1 MAQPPPTAIA
11 AIDLGSSA
19 VTTVVGERS
28 DHGYLHI
35 LGVGAA
41 PAGGIEAGQISHVAR
56 AAQSI
61 ATSVEQAQRS
71 AGREIL
77 SAGIALT
84 GAHIESLNN
93 RGVAAIPSLD
103 TPIQDD
109 DLRRAIDAGR
119 AVTLDPS
126 RTLIHAIPRF
136 YLVDS
141 LNRVLDPRGMH
152 GQRLD
157 VEIHLVTASQGSL
170 QNAVHCVE
178 QAGINV
184 ELIASQAVV
193 SAAHVVRP
201 DEAEQG
207 VVVVDLGAGTTDI
220 VAYAEGAIAHTSS
233 LPVGGN
239 HITRDLSIGLRCS
252 PETAEAAKRQYGQ
265 AVPELIAPDPAPIEL
280 VGFSEGRTH
289 SVSRVFLS
297 EIVRDRIV
305 EIVALL
311 LDRVAER
318 QLHQSLA
325 GGVVLTGGGSQLLGV
340 DMLFEALTGS
350 AVRVAAP
357 GGVYGLSDRLGDGS
371 STAAVGLLD
380 WMLDGSDVTPRS
392 SYAGRQSPSG
402 VPAVGAV
409 ARGLLNFA
417 RVFNPN

>member
-1 MAQPPPTAIA
+1 MPPTAIA
-11 AIDLGSSA
+11 AIDLGSSV

-35 LGVGAA
+35 LGVGAS
-41 PAGGIEAGQISHVAR
+41 PAAGIEAGQISHVAR

-61 ATSVEQAQRS
+61 AASVEQAERS
-71 AGREIL
+71 AGRQIL
-77 SAGIALT
+77 SAGIAAT

-103 TPIQDD
+103 FPIQDD

-136 YLVDS
+136 YVVDS
-141 LNRVLDPRGMH
+141 QNRVLDPRGMH

-157 VEIHLVTASQGSL
+157 VEIHLVTASQGSI

-178 QAGINV
+178 QAGIGV
-184 ELIASQAVV
+184 ELIVSQAVV
-193 SAAHVVRP
+193 SAAHAVRP
-201 DEAEQG
+201 NEAEQG
-207 VVVVDLGAGTTDI
+207 VLVVDLGAGTTDI
-220 VAYAEGAIAHTSS
+220 VAYTDGAIAHTSS

-252 PETAEAAKRQYGQ
+252 PETAEMAKRRYGQ
-265 AVPELIAPDPAPIEL
+265 AVPDLIPPDPKPIEL
-280 VGFSEGRTH
+280 VGFEQGRTH
-289 SVSRVFLS
+289 TVSPVFLA

-311 LDRVAER
+311 LDRIAER
-318 QLHQSLA
+318 QLQQSLA
-325 GGVVLTGGGSQLLGV
+325 GGVILTGGGSQLLGV

-350 AVRVAAP
+350 AVRVASP
-357 GGVYGLSDRLGDGS
+357 EGIYGLSDRLGDGS

-380 WMLDGSDVTPRS
+380 WMLDATEVMPR
-392 SYAGRQSPSG
+392 AVPVAQQPGG
-402 VPAVGAV
+402 AVPAVGAV

>member
-1 MAQPPPTAIA
+1 MPQPPPTAIA
-11 AIDLGSSA
+11 AIDLGSSV

-28 DHGYLHI
+28 EHGYLHV
-35 LGVGAA
+35 LGVGAV

-61 ATSVEQAQRS
+61 TASVDQAERS
-71 AGREIL
+71 SGRQIL
-77 SAGIALT
+77 SAGIALS

-93 RGVAAIPSLD
+93 RGVAAIPSLEF
-103 TPIQDD
+103 PIQDD

-136 YLVDS
+136 YVVDS
-141 LNRVLDPRGMH
+141 QNRVLDPRGMH

-157 VEIHLVTASQGSL
+157 VEIHLVTASQGAI

-178 QAGINV
+178 QAGIGV

-193 SAAHVVRP
+193 SAAHLVRP

-207 VVVVDLGAGTTDI
+207 VLVVDLGAGTTDI
-220 VAYAEGAIAHTSS
+220 VAYADGAIAHTTS

-265 AVPELIAPDPAPIEL
+265 AVPDLIPPDPEPIEL
-280 VGFSEGRTH
+280 SGFSEGRTH
-289 SVSRVFLS
+289 SVSPVFLS

-311 LDRVAER
+311 LERVSER

-325 GGVVLTGGGSQLLGV
+325 GGVILTGGGSQLVGV
-340 DMLFEALTGS
+340 DTLFEALTGS

-357 GGVYGLSDRLGDGS
+357 SGVYGLADRLGDGS

-380 WMLDGSDVTPRS
+380 WMLDATDLSPHSTPV
-392 SYAGRQSPSG
+392 ARQSGSAA
-402 VPAVGAV
+402 PAVGAI
-409 ARGLLNFA
+409 ARSLLSFA

>member
-1 MAQPPPTAIA
+1 MPQTPPTAIA
-11 AIDLGSSA
+11 AIDLGSSV
-19 VTTVVGERS
+19 VTTVVGERNE
-28 DHGYLHI
+28 HGYLHI

-41 PAGGIEAGQISHVAR
+41 PSGGIEAGQINHVAR
-56 AAQSI
+56 AAQAI
-61 ATSVEQAQRS
+61 AASVDQAQRS

-77 SAGIALT
+77 SAGIAVT

-93 RGVAAIPSLD
+93 RGVAAIPALD

-126 RTLIHAIPRF
+126 RTLLHAIPRF
-136 YLVDS
+136 YVVDS
-141 LNRVLDPRGMH
+141 QSRVLDPRGMH

-157 VEIHLVTASQGSL
+157 VEIHLVTASHGSI

-178 QAGINV
+178 QAGVGV

-193 SAAHVVRP
+193 AAAHLVRP

-220 VAYAEGAIAHTSS
+220 VAYADGAIAHTSS
-233 LPVGGN
+233 LPIGGN

-252 PETAEAAKRQYGQ
+252 PETAESAKRQHGQ
-265 AVPELIAPDPAPIEL
+265 AIPDLIAPDSEPIQL
-280 VGFSEGRTH
+280 RGFNDDRNHT
-289 SVSRVFLS
+289 VSPVFLS
-297 EIVRDRIV
+297 EIVRDRVV
-305 EIVALL
+305 ELAALI
-311 LDRVAER
+311 LDRLSEQ

-325 GGVVLTGGGSQLLGV
+325 GGIILTGGGSQLLGI
-340 DMLFEALTGS
+340 DMLFEALTRS
-350 AVRVAAP
+350 AVRIAAP
-357 GGVYGLSDRLGDGS
+357 SGIYGLADRLGDGS
-371 STAAVGLLD
+371 SSAAVGLLD
-380 WMLDGSDVTPRS
+380 WMLDSADVTPRAAS
-392 SYAGRQSPSG
+392 AQRPVGSP